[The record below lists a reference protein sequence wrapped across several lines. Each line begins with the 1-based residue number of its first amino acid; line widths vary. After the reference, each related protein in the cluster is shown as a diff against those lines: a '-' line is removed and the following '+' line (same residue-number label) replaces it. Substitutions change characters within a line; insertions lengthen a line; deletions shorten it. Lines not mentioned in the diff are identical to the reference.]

1 MERGENRARFIAIR
15 LKINIFPRPFARV
28 PSFKI
33 PPFTGASNKQRTG
46 KYFDEYIYHSRERF
60 VRNIISYRSQICAE
74 LMRRTNVIFVI
85 SSRES
90 FDENKFLRFPLAL
103 IEMGERFG

>member
-46 KYFDEYIYHSRERF
+46 KYFDEYIYHGRTIRAKYHF
-60 VRNIISYRSQICAE
+60 VSLA
-74 LMRRTNVIFVI
+74 
-85 SSRES
+85 
-90 FDENKFLRFPLAL
+90 DLR
-103 IEMGERFG
+103 